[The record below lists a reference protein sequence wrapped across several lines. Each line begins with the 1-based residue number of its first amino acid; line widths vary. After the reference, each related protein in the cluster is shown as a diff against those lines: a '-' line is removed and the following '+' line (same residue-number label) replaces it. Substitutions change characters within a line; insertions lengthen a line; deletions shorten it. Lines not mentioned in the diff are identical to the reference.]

1 MACFFYL
8 NVQLTSPLS
17 LSAAAARNK
26 YIIFPGQY
34 MLKQMWLDKQ
44 CVFVG
49 MYDLSYLS
57 RPAKKQQSVKEMTT
71 GERERDNIA

>member
-1 MACFFYL
+1 MYSSL
-8 NVQLTSPLS
+8 HLSLS

-71 GERERDNIA
+71 GERERDNIT

>member
-1 MACFFYL
+1 
-8 NVQLTSPLS
+8 
-17 LSAAAARNK
+17 
-26 YIIFPGQY
+26 

-71 GERERDNIA
+71 GERERDNIT